1 MGVARTLSPNR
12 RKSDRFFSIYTHIL
26 PSVEPLSYGHREVGL
41 FPEAGSQ
48 VSCGLSLDF
57 KILTRLPRCLHD
69 EVLPIVVWSLSP
81 NGRSPHPDVLPYS
94 VYATLVQC
102 PWHLFFSF
110 EMTLAGL
117 DEKLG
122 FISPGTYVNEV
133 YMLRCGFGVC
143 FIPVVLS
150 NPSLFC
156 MEKKKASCSSG
167 HAWWRFSAGTLSR
180 GQDYISSRDVPIDT
194 SSLLPSSR

>member
-1 MGVARTLSPNR
+1 M
-12 RKSDRFFSIYTHIL
+12 
-26 PSVEPLSYGHREVGL
+26 
-41 FPEAGSQ
+41 
-48 VSCGLSLDF
+48 
-57 KILTRLPRCLHD
+57 
-69 EVLPIVVWSLSP
+69 LPIVVWYLSP

-102 PWHLFFSF
+102 PWHLFFF

-133 YMLRCGFGVC
+133 YMLRCGLRVC

-150 NPSLFC
+150 IPAFFVWTRKRPPAALAMHDGVFLQ
-156 MEKKKASCSSG
+156 A
-167 HAWWRFSAGTLSR
+167 RFRVGKTISQAGMY
-180 GQDYISSRDVPIDT
+180 G
-194 SSLLPSSR
+194 